1 MFILLEVYMN
11 KQIKVVTV
19 FGTRSEAIKM
29 APLVKELEKYNDK
42 IQSIETV
49 TAQHLQKNS
58 RSHPLLF

>member
-1 MFILLEVYMN
+1 MN

-29 APLVKELEKYNDK
+29 AQLVKELEKYNDK